1 MYSHGTGVD
10 AVHEEAGNT
19 SGPSSLMSVFQGEVC
34 ACHCCMKISSYDVF
48 EYLDLKCFL
57 ATKTKWWKE
66 KREKEKW
73 NERDIQRNEYTL
85 KSSRAG
91 RVWAPTKNFISRR
104 LRGRRWESYPP
115 IPFFMSGNYS
125 VKKLKG
131 VTRAHT
137 SVNIFP
143 KQHLS
148 IHRDLPGGLEAP
160 PV

>member
-1 MYSHGTGVD
+1 M
-10 AVHEEAGNT
+10 
-19 SGPSSLMSVFQGEVC
+19 
-34 ACHCCMKISSYDVF
+34 MKR
-48 EYLDLKCFL
+48 
-57 ATKTKWWKE
+57 KE
-66 KREKEKW
+66 RKEKW

-85 KSSRAG
+85 KSSSAG
-91 RVWAPTKNFISRR
+91 RVWVPTKNFISRR
-104 LRGRRWESYPP
+104 LGGRRWESYPP

-143 KQHLS
+143 KRHLS

-160 PV
+160 PVWRGFWLWNASARLSLFGGSILIALWVWDLILLLLLLCGLWATFRSGLNGLCDMSAA